1 MINVVVIN
9 GGRGASVLIPELLKV
24 PGANLSSIVNAYDDG
39 KSTGEIRKFFDM
51 LGPSDIRKVQELM
64 LPESHPDYQ
73 DIYSLFQLRI
83 DESVSRSNAIKEIKK
98 YISSKNN
105 KDLFNL
111 KFSDPRIN
119 KTLKKY
125 LSLFLENLY
134 LNEKFIGEKF
144 SFSDSSLMNC
154 IYAGSYI
161 DNKRN
166 FDETS
171 ISIDKLF
178 KLKGTVIPT
187 NIENKFL
194 VGLRENGQILY
205 SEAEIVELR
214 SNVRLKKLFL
224 LDSSLKKD
232 SLNRMSKK
240 EKISF
245 LESRDSF
252 VEINLRAKNA
262 ISNADIIIYSPGTQ
276 HSSLYPT
283 YLTKGFTE
291 SVAGNKRALKIF
303 ITNIG
308 EDYET
313 PKYSASDYILGAHK
327 YLCYETLSYPMKSLF
342 DVNFVNK
349 IRKGLKKSSTTY
361 VLPDTKTLNS
371 LDVETIYDNFES
383 EKNLGKH
390 NGKKLVQ
397 KIFKLYDLNK

>member
-9 GGRGASVLIPELLKV
+9 GGRGASVMIPELLKV
-24 PGANLSSIVNAYDDG
+24 PGVNLSSIVNAYDDG

-64 LPESHPDYQ
+64 LPDSHPDHQ
-73 DIYSLFQLRI
+73 DIYALFQLRI
-83 DESVSRSNAIKEIKK
+83 DESVGRNNAIKEIKR
-98 YISSKNN
+98 YISNKSK

-111 KFSDPRIN
+111 EILDPRIN

-125 LSLFLENLY
+125 LSLFIENLY
-134 LNEKFIGEKF
+134 LNEKFLGEKF

-194 VGLRENGQILY
+194 VGLRENGEILY

-224 LDSSLKKD
+224 LDSSLKKI
-232 SLNRMSKK
+232 SLNKLSKR
-240 EKISF
+240 EKIVF
-245 LESRDSF
+245 LENRNSF

-262 ISNADIIIYSPGTQ
+262 ISNADVIIYSPGTQ

-291 SVAGNKRALKIF
+291 SVAGNKRALKVF

-313 PKYSASDYILGAHK
+313 PKYSASDYILGAYK
-327 YLCYETLSYPMKSLF
+327 YLCYETLSYPMEALF
-342 DVNFVNK
+342 NFNFVNK

-371 LDVETIYDNFES
+371 INVETIYDHFES

-390 NGKKLVQ
+390 DGEKLV
-397 KIFKLYDLNK
+397 KRIFKLYDLNK